1 MRIGLAGEKVSHGGG
16 SEMALRRWD
25 VLHPN
30 GTAFI
35 QISVGKYNASRRIYV
50 QLKFSETI
58 NALLRSQFTLYLEC

>member
-1 MRIGLAGEKVSHGGG
+1 MHIGLAGEKIFSRGG

-35 QISVGKYNASRRIYV
+35 HISVGKYNALRRVYDNM
-50 QLKFSETI
+50 S
-58 NALLRSQFTLYLEC
+58 S